1 MSYQSCT
8 NSDPSRTSDPLA
20 EARLMFGLPPHQ
32 QMVKLFNE
40 SQTLCYANAGT
51 NALFSAPSFNAFL
64 RHIPPSTKGLLS
76 ILKRLSTVQPDE
88 GPKSIQALHQR
99 LLELV
104 PAATFADTKRQQ
116 DSAEWITTLLEA
128 ITTGLGDLHLPE
140 LQREWDDMFRITTV
154 EDLKCKHGHMWS
166 TRETV
171 NVCLQLPVMDHQGSK
186 LYSLLDTLNNYI
198 QTEVVEIN
206 CDHGPHCKEKYAM
219 KKTRITRV
227 PKVLIIQLMR
237 FRTTGV
243 KLNHS
248 IGENTNTRIKDSI
261 YKLVGALVHEGTS
274 PNSGHYYTVTRD
286 FKTNVA
292 YICNDADQVQQ
303 IQGADLQRSLETAY
317 MLVYQ
322 RTDDPMKP
330 VSKKIRITS
339 PSPSPF
345 SNKNITYSSKEEPV
359 LKNIKTT
366 DQSECSS
373 SDESSSIT
381 NQSMEHSH
389 SFSAKSDITDTK
401 TVQES
406 NAVNPVECIFC
417 KKPFKKLLGHLRFCK
432 EARRD
437 EEAKKNFEEEITQRY
452 KDNLRLKQKQR
463 KSEIRAKKS
472 PEEKKL
478 EADQNKEYKLKSRAK
493 KSPEEKKNTA
503 KVETI
508 ARKKKL
514 GSDIFR
520 IENNRNV
527 AKHRQ
532 QVKEARKIG
541 QNPIYQQTKHDNGS
555 TLTEEKATQRRRRDF
570 TMACVEGP
578 NYICSCC
585 HRRLYKNSVTKVKL
599 IKSKIKNN
607 VFCVLGNT
615 PLQRKNER

>member
-140 LQREWDDMFRITTV
+140 LQREWDDMFSITTV

-303 IQGADLQRSLETAY
+303 IQGANLQRSLETAY
-317 MLVYQ
+317 ILVYQ
-322 RTDDPMKP
+322 RTDDTMEP

-359 LKNIKTT
+359 LKNIKT
-366 DQSECSS
+366 
-373 SDESSSIT
+373 
-381 NQSMEHSH
+381 
-389 SFSAKSDITDTK
+389 
-401 TVQES
+401 VQES
-406 NAVNPVECIFC
+406 DAVNPVECIFC

-437 EEAKKNFEEEITQRY
+437 EEAKKNFEEKITQRY

-478 EADQNKEYKLKSRAK
+478 EAEQAKERMLKSRAK

-503 KVETI
+503 KVETN

-520 IENNRNV
+520 IENNKNV

-532 QVKEARKIG
+532 RVKEARKIG

-607 VFCVLGNT
+607 LFCVLGNT